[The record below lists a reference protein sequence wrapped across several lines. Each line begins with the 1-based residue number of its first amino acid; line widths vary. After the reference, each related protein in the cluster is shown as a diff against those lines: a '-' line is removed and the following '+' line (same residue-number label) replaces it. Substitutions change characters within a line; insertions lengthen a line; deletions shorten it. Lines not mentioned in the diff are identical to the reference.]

1 MAALPLGITSI
12 EDARQLSEV
21 VEQIQRNLR
30 LIKRDLLDMDDLNG
44 LRHTTGIIAQN
55 LGKIADNEMNLDALE
70 EQTSKIVGYLEI
82 IDDDENDLNA
92 LLAAT
97 STIVA
102 RLNNT

>member
-1 MAALPLGITSI
+1 MTTQPFGITSL
-12 EDARQLSEV
+12 EDARRLGEV

-30 LIKRDLLDMDDLNG
+30 LIKRDLLDMDDLSG

-70 EQTSKIVGYLEI
+70 EQTSKIVSYLQI
-82 IDDDENDLNA
+82 IDDDQHDLNA
-92 LLAAT
+92 LLTAT

-102 RLNNT
+102 RLNNA